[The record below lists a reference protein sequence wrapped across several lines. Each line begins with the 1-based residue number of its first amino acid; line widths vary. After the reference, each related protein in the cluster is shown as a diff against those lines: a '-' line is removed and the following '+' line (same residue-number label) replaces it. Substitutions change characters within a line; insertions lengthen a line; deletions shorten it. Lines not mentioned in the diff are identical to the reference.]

1 MGVTINNLVIQGKD
15 NLTGREKPV
24 KEAVS
29 EASLAHDSHKHSKL
43 VVNGKVK
50 NISKK
55 SAYLLDMLSL
65 DDE

>member
-1 MGVTINNLVIQGKD
+1 MGVIINNLVIQGKD
-15 NLTGREKPV
+15 NISEAADNKEKQ
-24 KEAVS
+24 S
-29 EASLAHDSHKHSKL
+29 EASISRDSHKHSKL
-43 VVNGKVK
+43 IVNGKVK

>member
-1 MGVTINNLVIQGKD
+1 MGVNVNNLVIHGK
-15 NLTGREKPV
+15 NRIAETKEKSTTQ
-24 KEAVS
+24 S
-29 EASLAHDSHKHSKL
+29 EASVSLDSHKHSKL
-43 VVNGKVK
+43 IVNGKVK